1 MRRRMG
7 RRTVTMQRRMSRRRR
22 MRRRRRRR
30 RRRMIL
36 VGGMVALGTAAV
48 YKFSKKDV
56 ERIEEKTGKSAE
68 DLSDEELQQAVADL
82 QIQVDELSDAE
93 YDQVEKF
100 DEAEDAIAD
109 KEAAASGKKVAAGGG
124 SDDYIEQLTR
134 LGELNKAGIITDEEF
149 EAKKKQLLGL

>member
-7 RRTVTMQRRMSRRRR
+7 RRTVMMQRRMSRRRR

-36 VGGMVALGTAAV
+36 MGGMIALGAAAV

-56 ERIEEKTGKSAE
+56 ERIEQKTGKSAE

-100 DEAEDAIAD
+100 DEAEDAAD
-109 KEAAASGKKVAAGGG
+109 DKKDAAGGG

-134 LGELNKAGIITDEEF
+134 LAELNKAGILTDEEF

>member
-7 RRTVTMQRRMSRRRR
+7 RRAIMMQRRMMRRRR

-36 VGGMVALGTAAV
+36 VGGMIALGTAAV
-48 YKFSKKDV
+48 YKFSKKDTQ
-56 ERIEEKTGKSAE
+56 RIEEHTGKSAE

-93 YDQVEKF
+93 YDEVERADAA
-100 DEAEDAIAD
+100 DEAAYDAEQA
-109 KEAAASGKKVAAGGG
+109 KSGGSSSSGGG
-124 SDDYIEQLTR
+124 SNDYIAELTR
-134 LGELNKAGIITDEEF
+134 LAELKDAGIVSEEEF